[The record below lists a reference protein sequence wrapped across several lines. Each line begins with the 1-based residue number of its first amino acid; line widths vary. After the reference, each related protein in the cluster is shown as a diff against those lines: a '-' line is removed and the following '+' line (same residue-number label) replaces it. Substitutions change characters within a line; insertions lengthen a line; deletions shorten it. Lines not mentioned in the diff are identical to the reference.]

1 MRLLYICCFW
11 WQLIQEKNKKVA
23 LARLENIDIFCLSR
37 NSWIDIETIGERNR
51 VFKNN
56 KIIGKKSTITM
67 KCTKLRK

>member
-1 MRLLYICCFW
+1 MYCEIIVYMLFLVAIDSR
-11 WQLIQEKNKKVA
+11 EKQKVA

-56 KIIGKKSTITM
+56 KITQISKKMIKILST
-67 KCTKLRK
+67 